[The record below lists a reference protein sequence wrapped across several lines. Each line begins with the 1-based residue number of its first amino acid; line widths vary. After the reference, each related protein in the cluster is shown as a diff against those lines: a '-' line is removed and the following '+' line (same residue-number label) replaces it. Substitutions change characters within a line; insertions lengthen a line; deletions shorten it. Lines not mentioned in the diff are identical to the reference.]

1 MPFRRQS
8 FRAPLKQD
16 KHEITF
22 SNLATDFGA
31 GTIVIPLSI
40 GVQSANKDTAPEC
53 EVGSHIRWIY
63 VEMNIGAETITNPKI
78 LHWTIQGGPEGT
90 TLENPSL
97 YYQGNRSSIFKRG
110 MEMLPKDVST
120 VYKRI
125 FTVRVP
131 KKIQRVSENS
141 FISLSF
147 RASSTEAINACGFII
162 YKESYCE
169 DAFIDCT
176 DIFR

>member
-1 MPFRRQS
+1 MPFRRS
-8 FRAPLKQD
+8 LRAPLKQD

-22 SNLATDFGA
+22 SSLAADIGA
-31 GTIVIPLSI
+31 ATLIVPISI
-40 GVQSANKDTAPEC
+40 GVASADKNTATEC

-63 VEMNIGAETITNPKI
+63 VEINMAAETVTNPKV

-90 TLENPSL
+90 TLENPL
-97 YYQGNRSSIFKRG
+97 TYYQTNRSSIFKRG

-131 KKIQRVSENS
+131 RKLQRVSEGS
-141 FISLSF
+141 FISLLF
-147 RASSTEAINACGFII
+147 RATSTEAINACGFLI
-162 YKESYCE
+162 YKESY
-169 DAFIDCT
+169 
-176 DIFR
+176 